1 VKVLFFNYEYPPLG
15 GGASKANLF
24 LFKEFGKMNNLEVD
38 LVTSSSDPSYHLEK
52 IGENIR
58 VYKLPIGKTG
68 NGKELHFQTK
78 KDLLVYS
85 WKAFWFGLSLLKMN
99 KFDLSHSFFTV
110 PCGFLSLIFNILYGL
125 PYIVSLRGSDVPGYS
140 ERFDKLYKFLL
151 PLVRLIWKKA
161 EKVIANSEGLKE
173 LAEKVYDKK
182 QIRVIMNGVDTEK
195 FDPEKYKDLE
205 NEGVGAFR
213 VICGTRVTAR
223 KGLRYLIGAVEKMKN
238 RGELV
243 LLDIIGE
250 GDEKDELE
258 ALVREKGLEEEVN
271 FLGVLDHDDVPK
283 FMAKADIFVSP
294 SLNEGMANAMLE
306 ALAMGL
312 PLVAT
317 NIGGTKELIEEG
329 VNGLIVETQ
338 SEDDLVSKILQLK
351 NDPELKEKMSRISR
365 ERALKISWQDVA
377 SAYHEAYQEVAKL
390 SD

>member
-1 VKVLFFNYEYPPLG
+1 
-15 GGASKANLF
+15 
-24 LFKEFGKMNNLEVD
+24 
-38 LVTSSSDPSYHLEK
+38 
-52 IGENIR
+52 
-58 VYKLPIGKTG
+58 
-68 NGKELHFQTK
+68 
-78 KDLLVYS
+78 
-85 WKAFWFGLSLLKMN
+85 
-99 KFDLSHSFFTV
+99 
-110 PCGFLSLIFNILYGL
+110 LYGL

-205 NEGVGAFR
+205 NEGVGDFR

-258 ALVREKGLEEEVN
+258 ALVREKGLEEDVN